1 MMLPLEGNN
10 SIMFPWLNCFLLYIV
25 NAASN
30 REHHSRAFTSAL
42 IAEKINHRGKKKTQY
57 AELKAFNNC
66 NPLINDDKDVA

>member
-1 MMLPLEGNN
+1 
-10 SIMFPWLNCFLLYIV
+10 V

-66 NPLINDDKDVA
+66 NPLINDVKDVA